1 MPPSRRS
8 AWEEINVDD
17 GISAEPERANG
28 TAGGSFIPAL
38 RFGVLTPAYDTIVR
52 WTTRERTV
60 KRALLEAADLGRA
73 VRLLDVGC
81 GTGTFVI
88 AAKRRHPHLDV
99 VGIDPDPVVLARA
112 RAKAGRERVDVVFL
126 DGSATDLPSP
136 DDAFDRVTSSLVF
149 HHLTSEQKR
158 RAASEVGRVLSD
170 GGEFH
175 MADWVQPANVLMRV
189 LFRSVQLLDGVE
201 TTRDHAQGRL
211 IELLASGGLADVVQQ
226 RSFATPAG
234 TVGLISARPAAAS
247 RETGRISAGPACS

>member
-1 MPPSRRS
+1 VRDTHRGNPPVK
-8 AWEEINVDD
+8 EINMDD
-17 GISAEPERANG
+17 GVSAETARSNV
-28 TAGGSFIPAL
+28 TAGGFIPAL
-38 RFGVLTPAYDTIVR
+38 RFGVLTPAYDMIVR
-52 WTTRERTV
+52 LTTRERTV
-60 KRALLEAADLGRA
+60 KRVLLEAADLDRA
-73 VRLLDVGC
+73 VRLLDIGC

-88 AAKRRHPHLDV
+88 AAKRQYPHLDV

-112 RAKAGRERVDVVFL
+112 REKARRAQVDVMFL
-126 DGSATDLPSP
+126 GGCATELPAR
-136 DDAFDRVTSSLVF
+136 DAAFDRVTSSLVF
-149 HHLTSEQKR
+149 HHLTAEQKR
-158 RAASEVGRVLSD
+158 RAACEVGRVLSE

-189 LFRSVQLLDGVE
+189 LFWSVQLLDGIE

-247 RETGRISAGPACS
+247 RTARSAVAG